1 MRHTSGVELIA
12 DERIRQ
18 QTEEGWTPEHDDSHT
33 TGEMALAAAV
43 YAMPRE
49 DRNKHILNETVAE
62 VFWPW
67 DAEWFKPA
75 NPRNP
80 KARIRELAKA
90 GALIAAEIDR
100 LQRASERI
108 PDVQETT

>member
-1 MRHTSGVELIA
+1 MKYTSGVELIA

-80 KARIRELAKA
+80 NARIGELAKA

-100 LQRASERI
+100 LQRAKAKA
-108 PDVQETT
+108 D